1 MFHGKTHYKW
11 PFSIAMLHYQRVYPE
26 IQNSLTIQ
34 DFAEASFPHSFDEV
48 HPELNGDVPVP
59 SSQALGS
66 FQRVYDKKKGV
77 K

>member
-1 MFHGKTHYKW
+1 MAIFNSYVT
-11 PFSIAMLHYQRVYPE
+11 LPE
-26 IQNSLTIQ
+26 GIPRNTKLSNNSGLCG
-34 DFAEASFPHSFDEV
+34 SKFPHSFDEV